1 VSEPLHTPDAGE
13 YHATQVVTV
22 VASFLT
28 PFMGSAVNIA
38 LPSIGA
44 EFKMDAIALSWVAT
58 AFFITAAVFLVPFG
72 KWADLYGR
80 RRVFLRGMVIVAL
93 ASLGLTLCP
102 SSWMLIVL
110 RAIQGIGSSMIFA
123 TSMAILTA
131 ATPPQQR
138 GRMLGINVA
147 SVYLGLSMG
156 PFLGGILTH
165 QFGWRSIFLMNF
177 LISIGAC
184 SLVAWKVHNDV
195 PKTTGAQFDLAGSIL
210 YSTSFVALML
220 GMSRMTTWNGG
231 IMVVGGALLLGL
243 FLTWESRISNPVL
256 DLHLFRNN
264 TVYAMSNLA
273 ALINYSATAAITFLL
288 SLHLQNIMG
297 LTAQH
302 AGLVL
307 VMQPIV
313 MTLLS
318 PLAGTASDR
327 REPRH
332 VASLGMGFT
341 AAGLALFALRG
352 NALTTGFILLDLV
365 ILGIG
370 FALFSSPNTN
380 AVMSSVGKEWYGIAS
395 ATLGTM
401 RLTGQMFSMGIVMLI
416 FAVNMKSA
424 VPPASQA
431 PAFISSMRLAFCVFS
446 LLCCAGI
453 FASLA
458 RGNLRKAHQQP

>member
-1 VSEPLHTPDAGE
+1 MKESLHVPNAGE
-13 YHATQVVTV
+13 YRATQVVTV
-22 VASFLT
+22 VAAFLT

-38 LPSIGA
+38 LPAIGA
-44 EFKMDAIALSWVAT
+44 EFKMDALLLSWVAT

-80 RRVFLRGMVIVAL
+80 RRVFLRGLVIISL
-93 ASLGLTLCP
+93 ASFGLMW
-102 SSWMLIVL
+102 SSSAWILIAL

-123 TSMAILTA
+123 TSMAILTV

-165 QFGWRSIFLMNF
+165 QFGWRSIFFVNF
-177 LISIGAC
+177 LIGVCAC
-184 SLVAWKVHNDV
+184 GLVAWKVREDV
-195 PKTTGAQFDLAGSIL
+195 PKATGAPFDLAGSAL
-210 YSTSFVALML
+210 YGVAFVSLML
-220 GMSRMTTWNGG
+220 GLSRMTTWSGW
-231 IMVVGGALLLGL
+231 VAVAGGALVLAA
-243 FLTWESRISNPVL
+243 FLNWESRISNPVL

-273 ALINYSATAAITFLL
+273 ALINYSATAAVTFLL
-288 SLHLQNIMG
+288 SLHLQDILG
-297 LTAQH
+297 LTSQR

-307 VMQPIV
+307 VVQPVV
-313 MTLLS
+313 MALLS
-318 PLAGTASDR
+318 LVAGTMSDR
-327 REPRH
+327 LEPRH

-341 AAGLALFALRG
+341 ATGLAFFALHG
-352 NALTTGFILLDLV
+352 GPLNTTFILANLIL
-365 ILGIG
+365 LGIG

-380 AVMSSVGKEWYGIAS
+380 AVMSSVGREWYGIAS

-416 FAVNMKSA
+416 FAMKMKSA
-424 VPPASQA
+424 VPASSQA
-431 PAFISSMRLAFCVFS
+431 PEFAASMRLAFGVFA
-446 LLCCAGI
+446 LLCCGGI

-458 RGNLRKAHQQP
+458 RGNLRVPRPQP